1 MAWMVD
7 KLFKDDKLPGTL
19 RAASCKSVQEFHKW
33 VRQRD
38 DYSRMFYREVRNHR
52 APAPARAGTRRN
64 TEYSH
69 RVCASARSGTST
81 ASTGS

>member
-38 DYSRMFYREVRNHR
+38 DYSRMFYREVRVSPSHQPSPTQYR
-52 APAPARAGTRRN
+52 AMLTSPAPVPGLGHAW
-64 TEYSH
+64 
-69 RVCASARSGTST
+69 V
-81 ASTGS
+81 

>member
-7 KLFKDDKLPGTL
+7 KLFKDDKRPGTL

-38 DYSRMFYREVRNHR
+38 DYSRMFYREVRDSPTIIPTQSR
-52 APAPARAGTRRN
+52 AMLTSPAPAPGLGHAR
-64 TEYSH
+64 
-69 RVCASARSGTST
+69 V
-81 ASTGS
+81 

>member
-19 RAASCKSVQEFHKW
+19 RAASCKSVQEFHRW

-38 DYSRMFYREVRNHR
+38 DYSRMFYREVRVSPTINPTQLCAMLTSP
-52 APAPARAGTRRN
+52 APAPGLGHAW
-64 TEYSH
+64 
-69 RVCASARSGTST
+69 V
-81 ASTGS
+81 

>member
-38 DYSRMFYREVRNHR
+38 DYSRMFYREVRLS
-52 APAPARAGTRRN
+52 
-64 TEYSH
+64 SH
-69 RVCASARSGTST
+69 QPNPIPRYAHLPGSCTRSGTRMGST
-81 ASTGS
+81 AS

>member
-1 MAWMVD
+1 MAWMGD

-38 DYSRMFYREVRNHR
+38 DYSRMFYREVRVSLPISTTQFR
-52 APAPARAGTRRN
+52 AMLTSLAPA
-64 TEYSH
+64 
-69 RVCASARSGTST
+69 SGLGH
-81 ASTGS
+81 AWV